1 MKIIIIGGG
10 KIGEALSRLLIKEKH
25 DIVLIEKDEKRA
37 EALAEKLDAL
47 VLHGD
52 GSEAGILKDANL
64 EEPDTI
70 IAMTGDDKT
79 NLMICELAKSS
90 KVSNIVARINDITN
104 EGVFMKIGISSII
117 NTTNSAVFDFKKA
130 IERPG
135 KILSGFVAG
144 EKAEVFEVVISE
156 TSKFAGRS
164 VGDVSKKFSIGAI
177 NRNGELVIPTHK
189 TKLRDGDIITICAPL
204 GEIKKI
210 EKDIR

>member
-1 MKIIIIGGG
+1 MKIVIVGGG
-10 KIGEALSRLLIKEKH
+10 KVGEALSKLLIKEKH

-52 GSEAGILKDANL
+52 GSEASILKDANL
-64 EEPDTI
+64 EESDAI

-79 NLMICELAKSS
+79 NLMVCELAKSS
-90 KVSNIVARINDITN
+90 KVSNIVARINDTSN

-117 NTTNSAVFDFKKA
+117 NTTNSAVLDFKKA

-144 EKAEVFEVVISE
+144 EKAEVFEIVINE
-156 TSKFAGRS
+156 KSKFAGRT
-164 VGDVSKKFSIGAI
+164 VEDIAKKFSISAI
-177 NRNGELVIPTHK
+177 NRNGELVIPTHR

-204 GEIKKI
+204 GEIRKI
-210 EKDIR
+210 EKEIN